1 MMTCHVVT
9 KDEQPS
15 PHDMRQEFRAVT
27 GSTQQGNKHRPV
39 VIHWAMRPA
48 GGAQRLNHEPN

>member
-1 MMTCHVVT
+1 MVT

-27 GSTQQGNKHRPV
+27 ELTQQGTKHRPI
-39 VIHWAMRPA
+39 VIHWAMGP
-48 GGAQRLNHEPN
+48 GGAQRLNHKPN